1 MHRTQSS
8 TPLDKVAVEID
19 PSGMLSHVWLRTNIE
34 KKIVAENDV
43 SYTMYE
49 ADEVYITIPGVC
61 TVESVES
68 MFETLWT
75 QAENSNASIN
85 DRVSA
90 LEAKIDDTIQSIT
103 MLEAKENSK

>member
-19 PSGMLSHVWLRTNIE
+19 PSGMLSHVWLRANIE
-34 KKIVAENDV
+34 EKIVTENDV

-61 TVESVES
+61 AVESVES
-68 MFETLWT
+68 MFETLWA
-75 QAENSNASIN
+75 QAENSNASLN
-85 DRVSA
+85 DRISV
-90 LEAKIDDTIQSIT
+90 LEAKIDDAMQSIAMNT
-103 MLEAKENSK
+103 LEIATK

>member
-19 PSGMLSHVWLRTNIE
+19 PSGMLSHVWLRANIE
-34 KKIVAENDV
+34 EKIVTENEI

-61 TVESVES
+61 TVESIEP
-68 MFETLWT
+68 MLETLWE
-75 QAENSNASIN
+75 QSENSNASIN

-90 LEAKIDDTIQSIT
+90 LEAKMNNAMRSIASNT
-103 MLEAKENSK
+103 LEIATK